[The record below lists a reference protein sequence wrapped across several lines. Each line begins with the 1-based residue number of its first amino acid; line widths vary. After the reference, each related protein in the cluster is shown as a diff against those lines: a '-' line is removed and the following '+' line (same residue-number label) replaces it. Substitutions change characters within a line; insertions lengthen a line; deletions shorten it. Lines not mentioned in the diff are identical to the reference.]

1 MAIEIIKELLP
12 TMVVQG
18 YYLGEI
24 QNSYSHQTPFLT
36 GYNMHVVKWKTDTVA
51 DSVKGKI
58 TINGNVFQNLVPD
71 SSGVFSFNIQ
81 EVVKALFGN
90 FNDDKDYNVA
100 DVLLYDDNLLLKLTT
115 TIEVV
120 VTIDDEET
128 SETSTITA
136 YALRSVHEIG
146 DNNAES
152 MASFDPTVFTS
163 SVYPTQTLN
172 KFDGE
177 IIRSSNYYRQQYL
190 KIFKGYPFSV
200 SIIDKL
206 ESTVLRYERLSKDG
220 QSSFATVNRA
230 IDAAAADKYLKRLII
245 SDGESLI
252 TPFTVSECVIK
263 VSTQDETAQTQSIY
277 IFEANIVDECG
288 IYLKWLNTEGGWSY
302 FLFNKYYKMP
312 FNVKSKGKINKYL
325 DTLIGATGNQ
335 TNIGQTKTTA
345 IKVNQR
351 FLSREEFSHVVE
363 IAASPIVYLYNQGK
377 GTVANAD
384 SWLEVSVEDFKDD
397 FRDNKKNIFD
407 ISFTFNLP
415 LNYTQSL

>member
-12 TMVVQG
+12 TMVVHG
-18 YYLGEI
+18 YYLGSI
-24 QNSYSHQTPFLT
+24 YNSYTHQTPFLT
-36 GYNMHVVKWKTDTVA
+36 GYNMHVVKWKTDTAA

-58 TINGNVFQNLVPD
+58 TVNGYVFENLVAD
-71 SSGVFSFNIQ
+71 SGAVFTFNIQ

-115 TIEVV
+115 IIEVL
-120 VTIDDEET
+120 VTVDEVET
-128 SETSTITA
+128 SETSTITG

-146 DNNAES
+146 DKNAES

-163 SVYPTQTLN
+163 SVYPTQTLT
-172 KFDGE
+172 KFDGD
-177 IIRSSNYYRQQYL
+177 IIRSSTYYRQQYL
-190 KIFKGYPFSV
+190 KIFKGYPLCI
-200 SIIDKL
+200 SILDKL
-206 ESTVLRYERLSKDG
+206 DTNKLRYEFLNKDA
-220 QSSFATVNRA
+220 QSLFATVDRA
-230 IDAAAADKYLKRLII
+230 IDVAAADKYLKRLII
-245 SDGESLI
+245 SDGETLI
-252 TPFTVSECVIK
+252 TPFTESECVMKITTLNA
-263 VSTQDETAQTQSIY
+263 SNETNSIY
-277 IFEANIVDECG
+277 IFEANIVDDCG

-302 FLFNKYYKMP
+302 FLFSKYYKMP
-312 FNVKSKGKINKYL
+312 FTAKSKGKINKYN
-325 DTLIGATGNQ
+325 DTIIGATGNQ
-335 TNIGQTKTTA
+335 TNIGQTKTTG

-351 FLSREEFSHVVE
+351 FLTPEEYAQVIE
-363 IAASPIVYLYNQGK
+363 IATSPIVYLYNEPK
-377 GTVANAD
+377 GTMALSD